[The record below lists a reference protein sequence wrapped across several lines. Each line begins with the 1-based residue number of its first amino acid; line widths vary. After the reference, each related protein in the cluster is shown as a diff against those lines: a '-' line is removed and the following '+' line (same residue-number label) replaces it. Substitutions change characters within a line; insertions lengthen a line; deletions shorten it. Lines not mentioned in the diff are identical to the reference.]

1 MTLFEL
7 ARRSFKG
14 NRTQYLLYFNPMV
27 FSILIY
33 YTFVS
38 LQYNQGISSSVTALG
53 KLEPAFAAASVM
65 LLAFAAIFIWYS
77 NAYFMKKRKKEI
89 ALYAL
94 YGLKKKQ
101 IGRLLFL
108 EQLMIG
114 AFALSAGI
122 LSGMLMSKFFA
133 MLLIKVM
140 GLSTI
145 TGFAFSG
152 AAILQTAAVFSLI
165 ILLTSIYNFRL
176 VYRHTLL
183 ELFQAEKKA
192 EKQPKGS
199 ALGAV
204 LSLLLAGSGYFLL
217 LQPSSSGVWKD
228 FGFLAILVSLGAIG
242 LGTYLFL
249 NCFIIILLKRLKAIK
264 RVYYKGINLI
274 SLSHLL
280 FRIKG
285 NILVLTII
293 SLLSTFTLFTI
304 GTAGS
309 LYFNMNALAQK
320 NYPLSLLY
328 TVQSGEQNE
337 HILKMIEKNQKNPI
351 QFAVE
356 IPYLAVNADLSA
368 TGRFPDEYPALL
380 IPEAAYKKL
389 ADGLGQS
396 ASAISV
402 ENGAIAFYD
411 GNLKQDE
418 DPYSGK
424 NMVLPGG
431 REIRFSSYEEKPL
444 LNQGLYSFP
453 VVITDELYRELSG
466 NYPEN
471 TLQAVSWKNDKNA
484 GTIASQIQAY
494 YDSERPDLETVIFS
508 TFFHQ
513 HEKLMQIY
521 GILIFISSFLG
532 LTFLLATG
540 SMLHYKQLSEAVADQ
555 DRYRVLKKIGMGR
568 KQINAAI
575 LKQLFLIFAL
585 PFLGA
590 VLHSSVIMLALTRF
604 LKIDTLIPFILAA
617 ALYALIYF
625 VYYLATARTY
635 SHIVNE

>member
-14 NRTQYLLYFNPMV
+14 NRSQYLLYFYPMV

-33 YTFVS
+33 FTFVS
-38 LQYNQGISSSVTALG
+38 LQYNHSLSSSVTALG
-53 KLEPAFAAASVM
+53 KLEPAFAAASIM
-65 LLAFAAIFIWYS
+65 LLAFAAVFIWYS

-108 EQLMIG
+108 EQMMMGVL
-114 AFALSAGI
+114 ALSGGI

-152 AAILQTAAVFSLI
+152 AAILQTIAVFSLI
-165 ILLTSIYNFRL
+165 ILLTSIYNYRL
-176 VYRHTLL
+176 VYKHTLL

-199 ALGAV
+199 AFGAA

-217 LQPSSSGVWKD
+217 LQPSSSAIWKD
-228 FGFLAILVSLGAIG
+228 FGFLTILASLGAIA

-249 NCFIIILLKRLKAIK
+249 NCFIVILLKRLKAVQRI
-264 RVYYKGINLI
+264 YYKGINLI

-285 NILVLTII
+285 NILALTII

-309 LYFNMNALAQK
+309 LYYNMNALANK

-328 TVQSGEQNE
+328 TVENEQQKE
-337 HILKMIEKNQKNPI
+337 HIMEMIRKNQKNPI
-351 QFAVE
+351 KFTAE

-368 TGRFPDEYPALL
+368 TGRFPDDYPALL
-380 IPEAAYKKL
+380 IPETAYKKL
-389 ADGLGQS
+389 AGELGHS
-396 ASAISV
+396 TSDISG
-402 ENGAIAFYD
+402 ENFAIAFYD

-418 DPYSGK
+418 DPYTGK

-431 REIRFSSYEEKPL
+431 QDIRFSSYEKKSL

-453 VVITDELYRELSG
+453 VVITDKLYSELRAV
-466 NYPEN
+466 YPEN

-494 YDSERPDLETVIFS
+494 YDSEMPDLETVIFS

-625 VYYLATARTY
+625 VYYFATARTY
-635 SHIVNE
+635 SRIVNE

>member
-14 NRTQYLLYFNPMV
+14 NRSQYLLYFYPMV

-33 YTFVS
+33 FTFVS
-38 LQYNQGISSSVTALG
+38 LQYNRSLSSSVTALG

-65 LLAFAAIFIWYS
+65 LLAFAAVFIWYS

-101 IGRLLFL
+101 IGSLLFL
-108 EQLMIG
+108 EQMMIG
-114 AFALSAGI
+114 VFALSAGI

-152 AAILQTAAVFSLI
+152 AAILQTIAVFSLI
-165 ILLTSIYNFRL
+165 ILLTSIYNYRL
-176 VYRHTLL
+176 VYKHTLL

-199 ALGAV
+199 ALGAA

-217 LQPSSSGVWKD
+217 LQPSSSAIWKD
-228 FGFLAILVSLGAIG
+228 FGFLSILVSLGAIA

-249 NCFIIILLKRLKAIK
+249 NCFIVILLKRLKAFQRI
-264 RVYYKGINLI
+264 YYKGINLI

-285 NILVLTII
+285 NILALTII

-309 LYFNMNALAQK
+309 LYYNMNALANK

-328 TVQSGEQNE
+328 TVQNEEQKE
-337 HILKMIEKNQKNPI
+337 HVLEMIRENQENPI

-368 TGRFPDEYPALL
+368 TGRFPDDYPALL
-380 IPEAAYKKL
+380 IPEAAYKTL
-389 ADGLGQS
+389 AAELGHS
-396 ASAISV
+396 IHGIPG

-418 DPYSGK
+418 DPYTGK
-424 NMVLPGG
+424 NMLLPGG
-431 REIRFSSYEEKPL
+431 QDIRFSSYESKSL

-453 VVITDELYRELSG
+453 VVITDKLYNELRAD
-466 NYPEN
+466 YPEN
-471 TLQAVSWKNDKNA
+471 ILQAVSWKNDKHSE
-484 GTIASQIQAY
+484 TIANQIQAY
-494 YDSERPDLETVIFS
+494 YYSEMPNLDTALFS
-508 TFFHQ
+508 TFFHE

-540 SMLHYKQLSEAVADQ
+540 SMLHYKQLSEAVSDQ
-555 DRYRVLKKIGMGR
+555 DRYSVLKKIGMGR

-585 PFLGA
+585 PLLGA

-604 LKIDTLIPFILAA
+604 LKIDTLIPFIFTA

-625 VYYLATARTY
+625 VYYFTTARTY
-635 SHIVNE
+635 SRIVN